1 MKSSKEKLSNMVS
14 AAKEH
19 VDICGAKIDEKTE
32 KARARTEEEKVI
44 AHERAK
50 AREAKAKMELH
61 EAKARHAAEKLS
73 TKQAHLDPSSFG
85 AHHQQPPTTT
95 HQQPLGSL
103 ATPAGGVTNPSYP
116 LGGNHHINKHI

>member
-1 MKSSKEKLSNMVS
+1 MQSSKAKLSNMAS

-19 VDICGAKIDEKTE
+19 IDIYKAKIDEKTE
-32 KARARTEEEKVI
+32 KARASTEEEKVI

-61 EAKARHAAEKLS
+61 EAKARHAAQKLS
-73 TKQAHLDPSSFG
+73 AKQAHLDPSVFG
-85 AHHQQPPTTT
+85 AHHQPHPTT
-95 HQQPLGSL
+95 HQQPLGTV
-103 ATPAGGVTNPSYP
+103 ATRAGGVTNPKYP